1 LNFIFQGGGYLLDLL
16 DYYAAGWPYLF
27 IGLCELIIISHIY
40 GIENFVDDLCSITDV
55 GFNQWMRTHF
65 YFIYQTLSPL
75 IIAIILLISWSNH
88 EPIKKGDYVYPD
100 WANDIGMAIAMIAI
114 LAVPFMAVVQFLIG
128 LLQEYK
134 RPDFDLLTD
143 APKVL
148 YKLSQPTEDWRAN
161 AKANLESSNNKHN
174 HNNGNGEMGYENQAA
189 DTKDTQF

>member
-1 LNFIFQGGGYLLDLL
+1 ML

-100 WANDIGMAIAMIAI
+100 WANGKSTKNFINDINMLVINIFLILDIGMAIAMIAI

-134 RPDFDLLTD
+134 RPDFDLLTVSFELG
-143 APKVL
+143 KTL
-148 YKLSQPTEDWRAN
+148 
-161 AKANLESSNNKHN
+161 N
-174 HNNGNGEMGYENQAA
+174 H
-189 DTKDTQF
+189 

>member
-1 LNFIFQGGGYLLDLL
+1 MDLL

-100 WANDIGMAIAMIAI
+100 WANGNYRDWVIKN
-114 LAVPFMAVVQFLIG
+114 
-128 LLQEYK
+128 E
-134 RPDFDLLTD
+134 
-143 APKVL
+143 
-148 YKLSQPTEDWRAN
+148 TES
-161 AKANLESSNNKHN
+161 KICH
-174 HNNGNGEMGYENQAA
+174 
-189 DTKDTQF
+189 